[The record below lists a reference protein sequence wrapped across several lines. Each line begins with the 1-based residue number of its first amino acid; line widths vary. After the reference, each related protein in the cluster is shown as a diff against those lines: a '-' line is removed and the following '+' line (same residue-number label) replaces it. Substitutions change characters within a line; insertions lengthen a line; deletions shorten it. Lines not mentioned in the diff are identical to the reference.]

1 MLFDNF
7 INRVPLDHK
16 VLGDLALGLGEYDRA
31 LKHYKKEEY
40 NLFNEKDDDCFNI
53 YDIGDVYLI
62 EEIYEKIIQIYLN
75 QGDYENAI
83 KYSKKI
89 IENDE
94 SHEYVNKGASVIELS
109 KLYALSGQNKIAVKT
124 LEDLLQYELSE
135 IELDPDDDYPKK
147 LYMGAC
153 YELINILK
161 YLDKNQSQKYL
172 NLAMNMYKKNSQ
184 ADLGTEMADILQL
197 QSEFYKE
204 SLVEQNLSA
213 ESLKSSEEMLKIVE
227 QICRNCILASEIYI
241 KEYEEEK
248 AKVSIR
254 EGVELYE
261 NFDLDNFR
269 LDFDLIYQ
277 LAYIDGETYVS
288 DEVSYDDYLK
298 AYEILK
304 QNNFFDE
311 YKKNVILDKLSYY
324 CEDFQLRDQYKNQCD
339 YNYIAEY
346 NIQHSQKWIVSS
358 VSEYEEAARS
368 YTNCNKYDMAIKC
381 YEKALHNLG
390 SCGIF
395 TGEFYEEEE
404 DLTSWDKVYI
414 SYTKYTR
421 LCSDISRVYVKKKEY
436 NEAIKYLKM
445 EIDCINKYRDS
456 GDFKSYEYYS
466 FFYIYQEIAEILNK
480 KSDFKNSK
488 KYYLFLIG
496 VYNSPNLKNSIN
508 NKYDDIEYLLKLF
521 EDDKIN
527 EYILSEGFTINLNN
541 EYMNRMKYLFED
553 LLKIAENSSDEKIA
567 EFCKEKLNLIKDT
580 PFDI

>member
-16 VLGDLALGLGEYDRA
+16 VLGDLALELGEYDRA

-40 NLFNEKDDDCFNI
+40 NLFNEKDDYCFNI

-213 ESLKSSEEMLKIVE
+213 ES
-227 QICRNCILASEIYI
+227 
-241 KEYEEEK
+241 
-248 AKVSIR
+248 
-254 EGVELYE
+254 
-261 NFDLDNFR
+261 
-269 LDFDLIYQ
+269 
-277 LAYIDGETYVS
+277 
-288 DEVSYDDYLK
+288 
-298 AYEILK
+298 
-304 QNNFFDE
+304 
-311 YKKNVILDKLSYY
+311 
-324 CEDFQLRDQYKNQCD
+324 
-339 YNYIAEY
+339 
-346 NIQHSQKWIVSS
+346 
-358 VSEYEEAARS
+358 
-368 YTNCNKYDMAIKC
+368 
-381 YEKALHNLG
+381 
-390 SCGIF
+390 
-395 TGEFYEEEE
+395 
-404 DLTSWDKVYI
+404 
-414 SYTKYTR
+414 
-421 LCSDISRVYVKKKEY
+421 
-436 NEAIKYLKM
+436 
-445 EIDCINKYRDS
+445 
-456 GDFKSYEYYS
+456 
-466 FFYIYQEIAEILNK
+466 
-480 KSDFKNSK
+480 
-488 KYYLFLIG
+488 
-496 VYNSPNLKNSIN
+496 
-508 NKYDDIEYLLKLF
+508 
-521 EDDKIN
+521 
-527 EYILSEGFTINLNN
+527 
-541 EYMNRMKYLFED
+541 
-553 LLKIAENSSDEKIA
+553 
-567 EFCKEKLNLIKDT
+567 
-580 PFDI
+580 